1 MQKLKNVNEKTKP
14 RVALFEAV
22 HPVAATILQEHG
34 FTVDSMNHSPSA
46 QELADLA
53 KTSTLIGVRSKTK
66 LSAQLLRA
74 SPELTAIGCF
84 CIGTDQVDASAA
96 ALGIPIFNAPFS
108 NTRSVAEMTLA
119 EIICLSRA
127 LFQKSSQLHVG
138 RWDKSSKNSR
148 EVRGRTL
155 GIIGYG
161 HIGSQLSVLA
171 ESLGMRVVY
180 FDTARKLALG
190 NAQSLPTLDAVLATA
205 DFVSLHVPDISS
217 TRGLIGAAQLKQMK
231 PGAMLVNNSRG
242 KVVDLVALAA
252 ALKSGHVGGAA
263 VDVFPEEPAEN
274 GAGFTT
280 PLAGLPNVILT
291 PHIGGSTEE
300 AQEAIAVD
308 VAEKLARF
316 WTQGGTAASVNFPQ
330 VDLPNMRS
338 GQVRI
343 LHVHQNVPG
352 VLSKMHTLLAQAGVN
367 INAEHLQSDQN
378 TSYVILDVDA
388 FQDTNIMNSLRTLP
402 ETIRM
407 RVAG

>member
-1 MQKLKNVNEKTKP
+1 MNQANQTSNP
-14 RVALFEAV
+14 HVALFEAV
-22 HPVAATILQEHG
+22 HPVAASILQEHG
-34 FTVDSMNHSPSA
+34 FRVDSLKHSPSA
-46 QELADLA
+46 QELAELA
-53 KTSTLIGVRSKTK
+53 QSSTLIGVRSKTK
-66 LSAQLLRA
+66 ITAQLL
-74 SPELTAIGCF
+74 SGSTALAAVGCF

-171 ESLGMRVVY
+171 ESLGMRVVF

-190 NAQSLPTLDAVLATA
+190 NAHSLANMDAVLAA
-205 DFVSLHVPDISS
+205 SDFVSLHVPDMAS
-217 TRGLIGAAQLKQMK
+217 TRNLIGAAQLQNMK

-252 ALKSGHVGGAA
+252 SLKSGHVGGAA

-274 GAGFTT
+274 GDGFST
-280 PLAGLPNVILT
+280 PLAGLSNVILT

-300 AQEAIAVD
+300 AQEAIAID

-316 WTQGGTAASVNFPQ
+316 WTQGCTATSVNFPA
-330 VDLPNMRS
+330 VDLPNVRS

-343 LHVHQNVPG
+343 LHVHKNVPG
-352 VLSKMHTLLAQAGVN
+352 VLSKMHTLLANAGVN

-388 FQDTNIMNSLRTLP
+388 FQDANIMNALRTLP

>member
-1 MQKLKNVNEKTKP
+1 MQKLKNVNEKIKP

-34 FTVDSMNHSPSA
+34 FAVDSINHSPSA
-46 QELADLA
+46 HELAECA
-53 KTSTLIGVRSKTK
+53 KACTLVGVRSKTK
-66 LSAQLLRA
+66 LSAQLLRDA
-74 SPELTAIGCF
+74 PALAAVGCF
-84 CIGTDQVDASAA
+84 CIGTDQVDACAA
-96 ALGIPIFNAPFS
+96 MLGIPIFNAPFS

-171 ESLGMRVVY
+171 ESLGMRVVF

-190 NAQSLPTLDAVLATA
+190 NAQSLPNMDALLAIS
-205 DFVSLHVPDISS
+205 DFVSLHVPDMAT
-217 TRGLIGAAQLKQMK
+217 TRGLIGAAQLKHMK

-242 KVVDLVALAA
+242 KVVDLMALAS

-263 VDVFPEEPAEN
+263 VDVFPDEPAEN
-274 GAGFTT
+274 GEGFTT
-280 PLAGLPNVILT
+280 PLAGLANVILT

-316 WTQGGTAASVNFPQ
+316 WTQGCTAASVNFPA
-330 VDLPNMRS
+330 VDLPNVRS

-343 LHVHQNVPG
+343 LHVHKNVPG
-352 VLSKMHTLLAQAGVN
+352 VLSKMHTLLANAGVN

-388 FQDTNIMNSLRTLP
+388 FQDADIMNALRTLP

>member
-1 MQKLKNVNEKTKP
+1 MNQANQTSKP
-14 RVALFEAV
+14 HVALFEAV
-22 HPVAATILQEHG
+22 HPVAASILQEHG
-34 FTVDSMNHSPSA
+34 FRVDSLKHSPSA
-46 QELADLA
+46 QELVELA
-53 KTSTLIGVRSKTK
+53 KSSTLIGVRSKTK
-66 LSAQLLRA
+66 ITSQLLRG
-74 SPELTAIGCF
+74 SPALAAIGCF

-171 ESLGMRVVY
+171 DSLGMRVVF

-190 NAQSLPTLDAVLATA
+190 NAHSLANMDAVLAA
-205 DFVSLHVPDISS
+205 SDFVSLHVPDMAS
-217 TRGLIGAAQLKQMK
+217 TRNLIGAAQLQNMK

-252 ALKSGHVGGAA
+252 SLKSGHVGGAA
-263 VDVFPEEPAEN
+263 VDVFPDEPAEN
-274 GAGFTT
+274 GDGFST
-280 PLAGLPNVILT
+280 PLAGLSNVILT

-300 AQEAIAVD
+300 AQEAIAID

-316 WTQGGTAASVNFPQ
+316 WTQGCTATSVNFPA
-330 VDLPNMRS
+330 VDLPNVRS

-343 LHVHQNVPG
+343 LHVHKNVPG
-352 VLSKMHTLLAQAGVN
+352 VLSKMHTLLANAGVN

-388 FQDTNIMNSLRTLP
+388 FQDANIMNALRTLP

>member
-1 MQKLKNVNEKTKP
+1 MQKLKNASETTKP

-205 DFVSLHVPDISS
+205 DFVSLHVPDIVS

-274 GAGFTT
+274 GAGFST

>member
-1 MQKLKNVNEKTKP
+1 MQKLKHASETTKP

-205 DFVSLHVPDISS
+205 DFVSLHVPDIAS

-274 GAGFTT
+274 GAGFST

-352 VLSKMHTLLAQAGVN
+352 VLSKMHTLLAHAGVN